1 MSKKQE
7 KHLQKARE
15 IKARKN
21 KKGLDSN
28 DLMGKIDEF
37 ISHIN
42 VEEQAKGTNASNI
55 LNTLINAQKL
65 KKENEILNG
74 ENKANVEPLV
84 LKFIDSDTPEN
95 RLQMAL
101 IDKEIREDRG
111 EITHEK
117 DYIITDA
124 LQDIRELYN
133 LYGKI
138 LENYDD
144 HNNLITDIKKV
155 IAVIGSRKLTK
166 DA

>member
-74 ENKANVEPLV
+74 EYKGEIKPIEV
-84 LKFIDSDTPEN
+84 KFISSDTPEQ
-95 RLQMAL
+95 RLRIAL
-101 IDKEIREDRG
+101 IESQ
-111 EITHEK
+111 ITGKCEE
-117 DYIITDA
+117 TF
-124 LQDIRELYN
+124 N
-133 LYGKI
+133 LIEEMRDVVNYYSKI
-138 LENYDD
+138 LRNYDD
-144 HNNLITDIKKV
+144 HNNLITDTNKV
-155 IAVIGSRKLTK
+155 LEDINNRNVI
-166 DA
+166 